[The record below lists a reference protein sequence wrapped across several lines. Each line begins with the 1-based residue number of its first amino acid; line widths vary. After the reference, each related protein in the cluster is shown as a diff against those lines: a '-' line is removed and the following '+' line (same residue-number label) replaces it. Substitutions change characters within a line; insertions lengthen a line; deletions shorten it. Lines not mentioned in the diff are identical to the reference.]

1 MNTTPIRRERT
12 TREKAAR
19 RIAAREIALQHRHW
33 PEAKASVKFAAAAD
47 VCARV
52 GARVLVEDGDVEV
65 ARRFAE
71 AWAML
76 RRRETRALAVQSSAQ
91 AVELKAVA

>member
-12 TREKAAR
+12 ATEKAAR
-19 RIAAREIALQHRHW
+19 RIAAEQLRFARQMW
-33 PEAKASVKFAAAAD
+33 PEKKASVRFRYAAD
-47 VCARV
+47 VCANA
-52 GARVLVEDGDVEV
+52 GARVLVEDNDVEV

-76 RRRETRALAVQSSAQ
+76 RRRETRALAVQSA
-91 AVELKAVA
+91 ARTAELKAVA